1 MFFRHVCLESL
12 GYVKPAEVVTSA
24 ELESQLAEVYER
36 LHLPAGRLELMTGI
50 EERRFFP
57 PGSKPGPISALA
69 TQLAIDACDI
79 PKHHFG
85 ALIHGSVCR
94 DQMEPATANL
104 VHHLAGLP
112 DQAVV
117 LDVSNACLGL
127 LNGAVLLAQMIELG
141 QIQAG
146 VVVGAELGR
155 NLVEGTIDSLKNDAD
170 LTRKTIKPAFA
181 SLTIG
186 SASVAMVLC
195 DSRLS
200 QHGTRFLGGEALCD
214 TEAHLLCAGGVEP
227 EKQDDHRPRMD
238 TDSEALLEAGIRLAE
253 KTWQVTKN
261 SLGWTNED
269 VSRVFTHQVGKAH
282 RKLMLE
288 NLGLP
293 GDCDYPIYDRFG
305 NTGSAALPL
314 SLALG
319 AENGLVKEG
328 DQVALLGIGSGLNSL
343 MLGLDWHGVSTKGA
357 IWKQ

>member
-12 GYVKPAEVVTSA
+12 GYVTPAEVVTSA
-24 ELESQLAEVYER
+24 QLESHLSDVYDR

-50 EERRFFP
+50 RERRFFP
-57 PGSKPGPISALA
+57 SGSKPGPISALA
-69 TQLAIDACDI
+69 TRLAIDACDI
-79 PKHHFG
+79 PKRYFG

-155 NLVEGTIDSLKNDAD
+155 DLVEGTIDSLKNDAG

-200 QHGTRFLGGEALCD
+200 RYGTRLLGGEALCD
-214 TEAHLLCAGGVEP
+214 TEAHLLCAGGIEP

-238 TDSEALLEAGIRLAE
+238 TDSEALLEAGVALAE
-253 KTWQVTKN
+253 KTWRKTKKR
-261 SLGWTNED
+261 LGWTNDD

-288 NLGLP
+288 RLGLP
-293 GDCDYPIYDRFG
+293 ESCDYPIYDRFG

-319 AENGLVKEG
+319 TENGVVEDG
-328 DQVALLGIGSGLNSL
+328 DHVALLGIGSGLNSL
-343 MLGLDWHGVSTKGA
+343 MLGLDWHGISVKGTD
-357 IWKQ
+357 WER